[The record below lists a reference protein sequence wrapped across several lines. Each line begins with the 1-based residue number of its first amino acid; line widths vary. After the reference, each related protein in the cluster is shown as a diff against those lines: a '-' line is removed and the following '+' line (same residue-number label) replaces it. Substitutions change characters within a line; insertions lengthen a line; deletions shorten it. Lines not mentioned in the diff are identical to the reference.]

1 MRTTVTLDPDTAQIV
16 QQRMRDRGVTFKV
29 ALNDLLRERAV
40 LSGPNREF
48 RTATAALG
56 PPRADL
62 DKALQLAAAL
72 EDDELRR
79 RLGVD
84 G

>member
-40 LSGPNREF
+40 LSGPTPEF
-48 RTATAALG
+48 RTATASLG

-62 DKALQLAAAL
+62 DVGRFDGLAWQLP
-72 EDDELRR
+72 D
-79 RLGVD
+79 
-84 G
+84 